1 MEWYEAEVRELEKNR
16 LRNLYPQCPA
26 VFYGSSSIRLWSSL
40 AADLQSPRVVNL
52 GFGGSTL
59 AACVHFFERLVRP
72 AAPSS
77 LIVYAGDNDLGD
89 GRSADDVIASFRALS
104 TRVRAHCDG
113 IPFGFISIKLSPARF
128 HLRAAIDTV
137 NEAVRTQME
146 ALHCSCF
153 ASIASIRRVC
163 TVRGARHGRASHAI
177 NNTNAIFWKK
187 SFLSPSAIRT
197 CTFIHPRISSPTST
211 KNACWLTCD
220 GCRLFSPWAMRTPS
234 TRAPSR

>member
-40 AADLQSPRVVNL
+40 AADLQSLRVVNL

-59 AACVHFFERLVRP
+59 AACVHFFERLVPP

-137 NEAVRTQME
+137 NEAIRTQME
-146 ALHCSCF
+146 ALPDGFFIDVASAMLDGGRPRQQLYLEDGLHLSRAGYDVWAAILRTYSNRIFIRDCSD
-153 ASIASIRRVC
+153 ANA
-163 TVRGARHGRASHAI
+163 RAS
-177 NNTNAIFWKK
+177 T
-187 SFLSPSAIRT
+187 LR
-197 CTFIHPRISSPTST
+197 
-211 KNACWLTCD
+211 
-220 GCRLFSPWAMRTPS
+220 
-234 TRAPSR
+234 